1 MIASIQNILRSFL
14 PLIKNTGST
23 IIIRGL
29 SGITRI
35 VILLLITRQFG
46 PVEFGRLALV
56 ISVTE
61 IFKIMADTGID
72 IITIRRFSLHRRLS
86 PRIMN
91 NVLSL
96 KLLTATAGYL
106 LSTIAFW
113 VLYRSVDGL
122 ILMLIIS
129 LSIYTTLLINAFL
142 SYFQAHLKIADVI
155 VSNIISAAAYAAL
168 TLIGMHYHLSLELF
182 ALMIPASEL
191 INLVLT
197 GRVYRQFQSIQL
209 RFNKKIILS
218 LLRESLPSGISGL
231 IVVVYLRM
239 DNLMIGKLIG
249 EQGVG
254 VYATAYRLTEPFLLL
269 FSSLSFS
276 LYATLS
282 KYRTVHGLSDAK
294 RSFGTIMLPTI
305 GVSFLFAAI
314 LSTFSSEIVGILSES
329 YKAAGGVLM
338 ILSWS
343 IFFKAI
349 NSQLTA
355 FINSRAQYRLMMV
368 ISLFNLLIAAASN
381 LILIPRYGI
390 RGAAGAVV
398 ITEGVNMLIQAA
410 CVHTLSRA
418 TLPSLNRIEQRK

>member
-1 MIASIQNILRSFL
+1 MIASFKQILRTYL
-14 PLIKNTGST
+14 PLIKNTSST

-46 PVEFGRLALV
+46 PLEFGRLALA

-61 IFKIMADTGID
+61 IFKIMADAGLD

-86 PRIMN
+86 SRIMN

-96 KLLTATAGYL
+96 KLVTATAGYF
-106 LSTIAFW
+106 LSMLVFW
-113 VLYRSVDGL
+113 VLYRSFDGL
-122 ILMLIIS
+122 ILMLILS

-142 SYFQAHLKIADVI
+142 SYFQAHLKTADVI
-155 VSNIISAAAYAAL
+155 VSNIVSATAYAAL
-168 TLIGMHYHLSLELF
+168 TLIGMYYHLALEFF

-191 INLVLT
+191 INLMLT
-197 GRVYRQFQSIQL
+197 GRVYRHFQSIQL

-218 LLRESLPSGISGL
+218 LLKESLPSGISGL

-276 LYATLS
+276 IYAILS
-282 KYRTVHGLSDAK
+282 KFRTVHESSEAK
-294 RSFGTIMLPTI
+294 RTFVTLMLSAI
-305 GVSFLFAAI
+305 GVSFLFAALMSI
-314 LSTFSSEIVGILSES
+314 FSSDIVGILSES
-329 YKAAGGVLM
+329 YKAAGAVLM

-343 IFFKAI
+343 IFFKAV

-355 FINSRAQYRLMMV
+355 FINSRAQYRLMMI
-368 ISLFNLLIAAASN
+368 ISLFNLLIAVACN
-381 LILIPRYGI
+381 LLLIPRYGI

-410 CVHTLSRA
+410 CVHILSRS
-418 TLPSLNRIEQRK
+418 TLPGENRIMWG